1 MNDLVLTWEEW
12 ENHVLTFFQYVL
24 LELRK
29 EEKLPRIE
37 ASKSDDSLNR
47 VLAKLIAKEIV
58 KWQKLNPNCP
68 TFYVEPNGRI
78 NPSPQNKKFHPSENK
93 EPEFK
98 IPYRDYSI
106 DSDIVYT
113 IECKC
118 LEHPPSKS
126 CPYYVEGGIK
136 RYIDSDFSYGIYT
149 KSGLMIGYVQDGI
162 FEKYHD
168 SINHNCKKHSIPPIS
183 LIGSWQEKGVSR
195 LEHTLNRPSDFPP
208 TIFELRH
215 FWIDLRDK
223 Y

>member
-1 MNDLVLTWEEW
+1 MNNLVITWEEW
-12 ENHVLTFFQYVL
+12 ESHVLAFFQYVL

-37 ASKSDDSLNR
+37 ASKDDDSLNR
-47 VLAKLIAKEIV
+47 VLYQVLRRKLV
-58 KWQKLNPNCP
+58 KWLAQNPDSP
-68 TFYVEPNGRI
+68 IPVPEFNGRN
-78 NPSPQNKKFHPSENK
+78 NPRLQDKKFHTSENK

-98 IPYRDYSI
+98 FPYVDYLGG
-106 DSDIVYT
+106 DIISYT
-113 IECKC
+113 VECKC

-136 RYIDSDFSYGIYT
+136 RYIDRASSYGIDT
-149 KSGLMIGYVQDGI
+149 KSGLMIGYVQDG
-162 FEKYHD
+162 FLEKYHD
-168 SINHNCKKHSIPPIS
+168 SINHNCAKDTIPAIN
-183 LIGSWQEKGVSR
+183 LIGNWQEKGVSR